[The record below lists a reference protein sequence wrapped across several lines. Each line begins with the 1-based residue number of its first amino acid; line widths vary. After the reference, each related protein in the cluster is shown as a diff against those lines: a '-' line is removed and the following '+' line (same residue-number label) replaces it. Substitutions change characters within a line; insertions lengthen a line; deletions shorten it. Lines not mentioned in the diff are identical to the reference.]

1 VIFVHPFIN
10 ASGMLFIDG
19 VEPPLAEEAI
29 RASNA
34 AAGSHARMDGLNYT
48 APHWS
53 RLKKLLSN
61 LTGAEDLLVT
71 SNLSAAIFLVFHALA
86 RGKEI
91 SIPRDELFYC
101 NNNLNCVTP
110 SLRALAKQSGAQLR
124 IINEKEGAD
133 GGINKSA
140 CFITFGAGKNKNPA
154 AEGHIADATDDTGTI
169 NDTDT
174 TIATDTINGT
184 GTTSPTDTADATD
197 ATYATDAPGAV
208 IAASIAG
215 GHTIAEKPE
224 LNGEHDPVT
233 VRVMNFA
240 TLLDPALFGFPE
252 SWQIQKA
259 VSNYDLVIF
268 SGDKLLGG
276 PPIGIILGKRKHL
289 SLIKKDTLKKMF
301 AADRMNVAALE
312 ATLELYSDSFNAMQ
326 KIPLLRMLSVQ
337 PENLEKRARSLADRL
352 RYSLNGKYEIS
363 LAYENVSL
371 TELSFREEK
380 FQSVQVCLSSPKYSA
395 KQISSFLSKGR
406 HPVIPRIKDGKVLL
420 DPRSMLEEEDELLY
434 DSLLAALGGKKAV
447 AAAEEEERDNRVLDA
462 IPSLIWVLDDEGKL
476 IFLNKAGATFW
487 GTEAE
492 NLVNSNIRD
501 ILNPREAEP
510 LLEARDQVLAGGE
523 TVKVEVAL
531 QNNSGEFRWL
541 DIVLTPI
548 FNFDEGFNGV
558 LFTASDITER
568 KQNEEKLK
576 YLGMH
581 DSLTGIYNRLY
592 FEEEMKRLDSKRHYP
607 ISIVVCD
614 VDGLKLI
621 NDIMGHSK
629 GDELLK
635 TAVRIIKKPFRSSDV
650 VARVGGDEFAIILP
664 RTNESVAKEIVGR
677 IQKLVDEYNK
687 NEKTIPLSLSVGYAS
702 ADYNSGGSGGSTGS
716 GGIKEI
722 FKKADSNMYK
732 NKFERSDEVKK
743 SIIDFLLSLL
753 KDRDFRSEGY
763 EKRLQCMALLL
774 GQAIGIPVKEM
785 DKILLLSRVHDIGK
799 VGINKEIIF
808 KNGEL
813 DSSEWDEMKSHP
825 EIGYRI
831 AKFHPEISSVAD
843 YILQHHERWDGS
855 GYPKGLKGNNIHI
868 YSRIISI
875 IDAYEAMTSPRP
887 YRPALT
893 HEEAIAELKKNRGI
907 QFDPW
912 LVDIFINLVDVERLI
927 K

>member
-1 VIFVHPFIN
+1 MIFVHPFIN

-71 SNLSAAIFLVFHALA
+71 STLSAAIFLVFHALA

-352 RYSLNGKYEIS
+352 RCSLNGKYEIS

-420 DPRSMLEEEDELLY
+420 DPRSMLEEDELLY
-434 DSLLAALGGKKAV
+434 DSSWLHW
-447 AAAEEEERDNRVLDA
+447 AER
-462 IPSLIWVLDDEGKL
+462 
-476 IFLNKAGATFW
+476 
-487 GTEAE
+487 
-492 NLVNSNIRD
+492 
-501 ILNPREAEP
+501 
-510 LLEARDQVLAGGE
+510 
-523 TVKVEVAL
+523 
-531 QNNSGEFRWL
+531 
-541 DIVLTPI
+541 
-548 FNFDEGFNGV
+548 
-558 LFTASDITER
+558 
-568 KQNEEKLK
+568 
-576 YLGMH
+576 
-581 DSLTGIYNRLY
+581 RL
-592 FEEEMKRLDSKRHYP
+592 
-607 ISIVVCD
+607 
-614 VDGLKLI
+614 
-621 NDIMGHSK
+621 
-629 GDELLK
+629 
-635 TAVRIIKKPFRSSDV
+635 
-650 VARVGGDEFAIILP
+650 
-664 RTNESVAKEIVGR
+664 
-677 IQKLVDEYNK
+677 
-687 NEKTIPLSLSVGYAS
+687 
-702 ADYNSGGSGGSTGS
+702 
-716 GGIKEI
+716 
-722 FKKADSNMYK
+722 
-732 NKFERSDEVKK
+732 
-743 SIIDFLLSLL
+743 
-753 KDRDFRSEGY
+753 
-763 EKRLQCMALLL
+763 
-774 GQAIGIPVKEM
+774 
-785 DKILLLSRVHDIGK
+785 
-799 VGINKEIIF
+799 
-808 KNGEL
+808 
-813 DSSEWDEMKSHP
+813 
-825 EIGYRI
+825 
-831 AKFHPEISSVAD
+831 
-843 YILQHHERWDGS
+843 
-855 GYPKGLKGNNIHI
+855 
-868 YSRIISI
+868 
-875 IDAYEAMTSPRP
+875 
-887 YRPALT
+887 
-893 HEEAIAELKKNRGI
+893 
-907 QFDPW
+907 
-912 LVDIFINLVDVERLI
+912 
-927 K
+927 